1 MPAASAELMGLT
13 NEVAATTVVAM
24 PGEPAVTA
32 SLKADSM
39 VGTVGWVDRAPV
51 QCGVGRPRMA
61 AASAKPYWV
70 GVKNELSV
78 TWLTKVNFHL
88 GVVGKLPAS
97 SFAADAVEPGDAL
110 LGLDEL
116 HAAIRAE
123 AAAVALNRPAP
134 SRSRRRDGPSFIFR
148 VWIASSTCG
157 SIFFTRTS
165 MEFSRTGL
173 HRPAGGDYVQLSC
186 QKLPVPTYTP
196 QSPKRHK
203 QAHVRDVNA
212 NK

>member
-1 MPAASAELMGLT
+1 MGLT

-70 GVKNELSV
+70 GVKNALSV

-88 GVVGKLPAS
+88 GVVGKFPAVS
-97 SFAADAVEPGDAL
+97 LAALAVL
-110 LGLDEL
+110 VDEL
-116 HAAIRAE
+116 HAAIRAD
-123 AAAVALNRPAP
+123 AAAVAL
-134 SRSRRRDGPSFIFR
+134 
-148 VWIASSTCG
+148 
-157 SIFFTRTS
+157 TR
-165 MEFSRTGL
+165 
-173 HRPAGGDYVQLSC
+173 
-186 QKLPVPTYTP
+186 PVP
-196 QSPKRHK
+196 
-203 QAHVRDVNA
+203 
-212 NK
+212 